1 MIRDYGYRPG
11 SEATTAL
18 GERTRAEWV
27 SILPTYDVLNR
38 CVPYTAGTSS
48 DVERCAYPECTSE
61 EAVALGAVCA
71 DGGAWEMRS
80 SAQRAACVVK
90 VTKVQGEVYRMQTD
104 DEIAGASDSLLR
116 YIAQAAGFLNDVVAS
131 LQESR
136 VHLVGFGL
144 LLPVLLSFGYA
155 LLLRFCAAAA
165 VYLMLGVLLLSM
177 LGLTILCYVKAG
189 LLTILTYCLLCLL
202 YLLASPFCATSR
214 QVDRSAASRP
224 KTYPQP
230 QP

>member
-1 MIRDYGYRPG
+1 M
-11 SEATTAL
+11 
-18 GERTRAEWV
+18 

-104 DEIAGASDSLLR
+104 DEIAGASDALLR

-144 LLPVLLSFGYA
+144 LLPVLLAFGYA

-189 LLTILTYCLLCLL
+189 L
-202 YLLASPFCATSR
+202 PG
-214 QVDRSAASRP
+214 
-224 KTYPQP
+224 
-230 QP
+230 

>member
-1 MIRDYGYRPG
+1 VRSVEACPQEFSIETPTVIRDYGYRPG

-18 GERTRAEWV
+18 GARTRAEWV

-38 CVPYTAGTSS
+38 CVPYTSATSS

-61 EAVALGAVCA
+61 QAVALGAVCA

-90 VTKVQGEVYRMQTD
+90 VTKVQGKVYRMQTD
-104 DEIAGASDSLLR
+104 DEIAGASDALLR

-155 LLLRFCAAAA
+155 LFLRFCAAAA
-165 VYLMLGVLLLSM
+165 VHLMLAVLLLSM
-177 LGLTILCYVKAG
+177 ASATVLCYVKAG
-189 LLTILTYCLLCLL
+189 L
-202 YLLASPFCATSR
+202 PG
-214 QVDRSAASRP
+214 
-224 KTYPQP
+224 
-230 QP
+230 